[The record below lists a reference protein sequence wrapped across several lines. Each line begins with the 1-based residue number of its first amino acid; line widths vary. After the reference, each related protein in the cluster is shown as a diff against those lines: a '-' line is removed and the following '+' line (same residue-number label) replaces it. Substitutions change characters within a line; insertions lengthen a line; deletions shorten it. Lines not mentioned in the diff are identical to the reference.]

1 MENGLRMKS
10 KSSTTVRAGT
20 VKESAT
26 KLAPSAVKSADR
38 TIVLLEALANSPHAM
53 TLTELQQAMGVP
65 KSSLYMLLQTLV
77 ARGWLHSDTRLGTYG
92 IGVRAL
98 LVGTSYL
105 DHDRVVQA
113 AAPVITELRGQINE
127 TVHLARLDG
136 SDVVYLASRESQH
149 HLRVI
154 SRVGRRVP
162 AHATSLGKSL
172 LAARTDTDVD
182 ALLPAKLTQ
191 LTPNTVHDRRA
202 LYKQLD
208 EFRALG
214 YAFEREENTPGLC
227 CFAIALPYRTPAV
240 DAISC
245 SVPMARLDKKHEKEV
260 VNGLFE
266 AARAIS
272 DSLRHFNI
280 G

>member
-1 MENGLRMKS
+1 MTRKQE
-10 KSSTTVRAGT
+10 
-20 VKESAT
+20 T
-26 KLAPSAVKSADR
+26 KAAAPTAVKSADR
-38 TIVLLEALANSPHAM
+38 TVLLLEALAASGHAL
-53 TLTELQQAMGVP
+53 TLTELQQLLDMP

-77 ARGWLHSDTRLGTYG
+77 ARGWLACDTRLGTYG

-105 DHDRVVQA
+105 DHDRVVQTA
-113 AAPVITELRGQINE
+113 AHVISELRAQINE

-162 AHATSLGKSL
+162 AYATSLGKAL
-172 LAARTDTDVD
+172 LAARSNQEVD
-182 ALLPAKLTQ
+182 ALLPDKFVALTA
-191 LTPNTVHDRRA
+191 NTVRNRRA
-202 LYKQLD
+202 LHKQLD

-227 CFAIALPYRTPAV
+227 CFAVVLPNATPAV

-245 SVPMARLDKKHEKEV
+245 SVPIARLDKKHEKEV
-260 VNGLFE
+260 VDGLFN
-266 AARAIS
+266 AIRTIN
-272 DSLRHFNI
+272 DTLRGSL
-280 G
+280 